1 MFHFND
7 VLRVSLENATQFG
20 DHPVQNREKIHIPWT
35 KLQIF
40 DEKHIHF
47 GRKLQT
53 NDFLSR
59 FYKNV
64 KFGRKIPVPETGCP
78 KTIDFWSC

>member
-20 DHPVQNREKIHIPWT
+20 DHPVQNREKIHISWA
-35 KLQIF
+35 KLQNF
-40 DEKHIHF
+40 DEKHLNF

-64 KFGRKIPVPETGCP
+64 KFGRKIRVAETSGP